1 MKSYKVN
8 GELIAVGGGDN
19 IPLLRSILSVGR
31 MGSCDICLRFPN
43 ISGKHCELSFREG
56 YWYVRDLGSTN
67 GVKVNG
73 LRVLEKVLRHDD
85 EIAIGKRVYTI
96 RYNMPAAANRILEEE
111 DATEN
116 VMGQSL
122 LEKAGLVKPRDTR
135 RGGGGGKKKPFDPA
149 DLPDER

>member
-8 GELIAVGGGDN
+8 GELIAMGGGDN
-19 IPLLRSILSVGR
+19 IPLLRPVLKVGR
-31 MGSCDICLRFPN
+31 MGQNDICLRFPN
-43 ISGKHCELSFREG
+43 ISGKHCELTFREG
-56 YWYVRDLGSTN
+56 YWYVRDLSSTN

-73 LRVLEKVLRHDD
+73 IRVLDKILRDED
-85 EIAIGKRVYTI
+85 EIAIGKRVYQI
-96 RYNMPAAANRILEEE
+96 RYTMPAAANRVLEEE

-116 VMGQSL
+116 VMAQSL

-149 DLPDER
+149 DLPED

>member
-1 MKSYKVN
+1 MKSFKVN

-19 IPLLRSILSVGR
+19 IPLLRPTLTVGR
-31 MGSCDICLRFPN
+31 RPSCDIRLYFPN
-43 ISGKHCELSFREG
+43 ISLTHCELTFREG

-73 LRVLEKVLRHDD
+73 ARVIEKMLRDTD
-85 EIAIGKRVYTI
+85 EVCIGKRVYRI
-96 RYNMPAAANRILEEE
+96 RYDMPSTANKLVEEE

-116 VMGQSL
+116 IMRQSL

-135 RGGGGGKKKPFDPA
+135 RGGGKKRYDSI
-149 DLPDER
+149 DLPNDL